1 MNYYEIAIIGL
12 NLQPLTYE
20 SEFQLSE
27 FEIVSVV
34 LRGKKQSGCVIKSV
48 SKPNFKTTKISK
60 RLNLNFTTLQA
71 TLAKFISHYY
81 TCEIGVAL
89 GLFEPF
95 SGYEPQRYSFIKSP
109 NLSPLQQQATQ
120 FAKQN
125 QISLIFGDTG
135 SGKSEIY
142 ISLIREC
149 LNSGKQALFLMPEI
163 SLTPQMQGRLEAY
176 FGDSVGIW
184 HSKISTKNKKS
195 LLSNFSSGKINLIA
209 GARSSLFLPF
219 SNLGLIVVDE
229 EHDDSYKSSSDPYYN
244 AKDLAIYIA
253 NKFGI
258 KCILGSATPSLNSYA
273 KFPHFRLKGQFY
285 NSQKE
290 YIYDHSP
297 TGLNELI
304 LNSIA
309 KELASHK
316 QIIIFLPTRANFKF
330 LTCQKCAQSI
340 QCPYCS
346 ISLSLHKK
354 QKALKCHYCGFTCA
368 IPNLCPSCN
377 SDMLESRKIGTSE
390 LVLELKSHFP
400 SANIAKFDKD
410 EITTQKKLTTL
421 LKNFNENKIDI
432 IVGTQMLSKG
442 HDYHNVS
449 LAIIMGLDEHLDYS
463 DYQARSKSLAL
474 AMQVAGRAGRADHG
488 KVIIQGLKCE
498 FFAKYMDKFD
508 QFIDD
513 EMCLREGLYPPFMRL
528 LRIKIEEKDENRA
541 IIKMEK
547 TLKELENILNL
558 EIIGSG
564 KCIIKMIASK
574 YRYQILLRSQSH
586 TPLLKASQVARFYG
600 ALPDID
606 PVNFN

>member
-1 MNYYEIAIIGL
+1 MNYYKIAIIGV

-20 SEFQLSE
+20 SEFELSE
-27 FEIVSVV
+27 FEIVSVI
-34 LRGKKQSGCVIKSV
+34 LRGKKQSGCVINHT
-48 SKPNFKTTKISK
+48 SKPNFKTAKIVEKLGS
-60 RLNLNFTTLQA
+60 FTNYQI

-81 TCEIGVAL
+81 TCQIGVAF

-95 SGYEPQRYSFIKSP
+95 SGCQMAKCSFIKSP
-109 NLSPLQQQATQ
+109 NLSPLQQQAAQ

-125 QISLIFGDTG
+125 QICLLFGDTG

-142 ISLIREC
+142 ISLIKEC

-163 SLTPQMQGRLEAY
+163 SLTPQMQERLEAY
-176 FGDSVGIW
+176 FDKSVGIW
-184 HSKISTKNKKS
+184 HSKISAKNKKT
-195 LLSNFSSGKINLIA
+195 LLTNFSLGNVKLIA
-209 GARSSLFLPF
+209 GARSALFLPF
-219 SNLGLIVVDE
+219 SDLGLIVVDE

-253 NKFGI
+253 NKIGI
-258 KCILGSATPSLNSYA
+258 KCLLGSATPSLNSYA
-273 KFPHFRLKGQFY
+273 KFPHFRLKGRFY

-297 TGLNELI
+297 TGLNEL
-304 LNSIA
+304 LLSHIA
-309 KELASHK
+309 DTINRKK
-316 QIIIFLPTRANFKF
+316 QAIIFLPTRANFKF
-330 LTCQKCAQSI
+330 LTCKNCAQSI

-354 QKALKCHYCGFTCA
+354 DKALKCHYCGFVCA
-368 IPNLCPSCN
+368 IPSVCPSCN
-377 SDMLESRKIGTSE
+377 NQMLESRKIGTSE
-390 LVLELKSHFP
+390 LVLQLKSHFP

-432 IVGTQMLSKG
+432 VVGTQMLSKG
-442 HDYHNVS
+442 HDYHNVT
-449 LAIIMGLDEHLDYS
+449 LAIILGLDEHLDYS

-474 AMQVAGRAGRADHG
+474 AMQVAGRAGRADYG

-498 FFAKYMDKFD
+498 FFAEYMDKFD
-508 QFIDD
+508 KFIDD
-513 EMCLREGLYPPFMRL
+513 EMAIRDGLYPPFTRL
-528 LRIKIEEKDENRA
+528 LRIKIEEKDENKA

-547 TLKELENILNL
+547 ILKELKEIRNL

-564 KCIIKMIASK
+564 KCIIEMIASK
-574 YRYQILLRSQSH
+574 HRYQILLRSISH
-586 TPLLKASQVARFYG
+586 TPLLQASQIARVYS

-606 PVNFN
+606 PVNFS

>member
-34 LRGKKQSGCVIKSV
+34 LRGKEQSGCVIKSV

-60 RLNLNFTTLQA
+60 RLNLNFTTFQA

-120 FAKQN
+120 FIKQN

-163 SLTPQMQGRLEAY
+163 SLTPQMQERLEAY

-377 SDMLESRKIGTSE
+377 NDMLESRKIGTSE

-449 LAIIMGLDEHLDYS
+449 LAIIMGLDEHLDYI

-498 FFAKYMDKFD
+498 FFAQYMDKFD

-513 EMCLREGLYPPFMRL
+513 EMSLREGLYPPFMRL
-528 LRIKIEEKDENRA
+528 LRIKIEDKDENRA

-547 TLKELENILNL
+547 TLKELENIPNL

-564 KCIIKMIASK
+564 KCIIEMIASK

-586 TPLLKASQVARFYG
+586 TPLLKASQIARFYG